1 MNLRAGATTHNPTS
15 SLIGFSVAVMT
26 GSEPIVGEDMLTRF
40 FEMIEPER
48 S

>member
-26 GSEPIVGEDMLTRF
+26 GSEPVAGDDVITRF
-40 FEMIEPER
+40 FDMIDPER
-48 S
+48 N